1 MVQFLKED
9 EFRDWVQKEL
19 ELRLAV
25 THYVVLK
32 SKNVND
38 IVVCIQREDES
49 IALFVEVKY
58 FTASK
63 GRLGLG
69 DGDGKG
75 FQPEILTRRPTY
87 FEKHVRWLI
96 GSEQGRAV
104 LVSSDQLRRHA
115 VGGVFKEGKQNNIQ
129 PSVLGPENQ
138 PFPMEESPAE
148 VAKWVESICAV
159 PPNKTLVRQ
168 AKLGASC
175 RVRVPAEQ
183 GLTIRS
189 YRVLQLRLRR

>member
-1 MVQFLKED
+1 MVHFLKEN

-19 ELRLAV
+19 ELRLAA

-38 IVVCIQREDES
+38 IIVCVQRGDDS

-69 DGDGKG
+69 DGDGMG
-75 FQPEILTRRPTY
+75 FQPEILTRTPTY
-87 FEKHVRWLI
+87 FEKHLRWLI
-96 GSEQGRAV
+96 GSEQGLAV

-115 VGGVFKEGKQNNIQ
+115 AGGVFKEGKQDNIQ
-129 PSVLGPENQ
+129 TSVLGPENE
-138 PFPMEESPAE
+138 PFPMEQSPME
-148 VAKWVESICAV
+148 VAKWVESISAA
-159 PPNKTLVRQ
+159 PPNWKPLD
-168 AKLGASC
+168 
-175 RVRVPAEQ
+175 
-183 GLTIRS
+183 
-189 YRVLQLRLRR
+189 